1 MRNPFCFLPSSSIL
15 GKFLAGQRPSFEAG
29 LDGVLGDGQEVF
41 SEMQVDGSDDD
52 FPDFK
57 NG

>member
-1 MRNPFCFLPSSSIL
+1 MRVTPKSSFRVIDP
-15 GKFLAGQRPSFEAG
+15 GQALAGQRPSFEAG
-29 LDGVLGDGQEVF
+29 FWFFGDGQEVF
-41 SEMQVDGSDDD
+41 SKMQVDGSDD